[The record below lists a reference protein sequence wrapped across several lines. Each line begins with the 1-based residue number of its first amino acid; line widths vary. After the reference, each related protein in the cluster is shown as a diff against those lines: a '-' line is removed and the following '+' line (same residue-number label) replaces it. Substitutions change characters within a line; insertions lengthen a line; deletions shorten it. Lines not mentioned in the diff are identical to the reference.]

1 MRLTKN
7 HAKQLGSNAFP
18 ILTKKADTE
27 VLHFLSLRKSVMSA
41 APTVIQIP
49 VRQKP

>member
-7 HAKQLGSNAFP
+7 HVKQLGSNALL
-18 ILTKKADTE
+18 ILTNTTDTE

-49 VRQKP
+49 VRHKS